1 MNLRISYL
9 KYNHWY
15 ENIQYEFHSISYIAE
30 ERKVKW
36 MLHQGEICRLEHGEK
51 KGKQHMKP
59 SVIYMQLESQKRG
72 EDGVKAVSKAIT
84 AENFPKLMKEI
95 KPQIQEVL

>member
-1 MNLRISYL
+1 
-9 KYNHWY
+9 
-15 ENIQYEFHSISYIAE
+15 
-30 ERKVKW
+30 
-36 MLHQGEICRLEHGEK
+36 
-51 KGKQHMKP
+51 
-59 SVIYMQLESQKRG
+59 MQLESQKRG